1 MLNPVWKLPEF
12 GTAYAKFQT
21 NYFNTQIVG
30 PALSPISFAIFIIT
44 LVALTGLALGSLR
57 FRGVGI
63 GTAGVLFTGLIFG
76 NLGATIDHG
85 IADFAKEF
93 GLILFVSTIGLQLG
107 PGIVQLWKRQ
117 GLRLNALAVGV
128 VAQGTLLVILFLFAL
143 KLPVVTAAGLFSGA
157 TTNTP
162 SLGAAEQA
170 ASMVYANQ
178 PDVQLGSLTAAYAV
192 AYPGGI
198 VGIIAAMLIIRRI
211 FQIDVNEETRRL
223 ELEESILNEPIERRA
238 IVVDNRHFR
247 SVPFNQIPGIEETRV
262 RLSRILRANEGIVH
276 PANEQTCLQEKDVI
290 QVVGPRSGLDRFTPV
305 IGHPSEIDLMSSAG
319 DADFRRICVTDAQA
333 LNKTLRE
340 LSLDNMF
347 NATITRVNRTGI
359 EMPARASTKL
369 HYGDTVQVVGDRLSL
384 DRVAK
389 FLGDSSKSLSETRFM
404 PLFVC
409 IALGIIIGMT
419 PVPIPGIPFP
429 VRLGLAGGP
438 LIAAIVFSLVGSVGN
453 FVWYI
458 PASANRAMRELGI
471 ILFLA
476 CAGLSAGPAFFQAAT
491 SADGLKWMMAGIVIT
506 MVPLVT
512 TGIIARFFGK
522 LNYLTICGIIAG
534 SMTDPPAL
542 AFANSQGES
551 EASSTAYAAVYP
563 LTMILRI
570 IAAQTIV
577 FFFA

>member
-1 MLNPVWKLPEF
+1 M
-12 GTAYAKFQT
+12 
-21 NYFNTQIVG
+21 NTRVMG

-63 GTAGVLFTGLIFG
+63 GTAGVLFTGLVFG
-76 NLGATIDHG
+76 NLGASIDQG
-85 IADFAKEF
+85 VAEFAKEF

-117 GLRLNALAVGV
+117 GLRLNALAVSIV
-128 VAQGTLLVILFLFAL
+128 VQGALLVILFLFTL
-143 KLPVVTAAGLFSGA
+143 KLPVVAAAGLFSGA

-170 ASMVYANQ
+170 ATMVFANQ
-178 PDVQLGSLTAAYAV
+178 TDSQIGSLTAAYAV

-198 VGIIAAMLIIRRI
+198 MGIIASMLIIRRI
-211 FQIDVNEETRRL
+211 FRIDVKEEVRKA
-223 ELEESILNEPIERRA
+223 EFEESIHNEPIERRA

-305 IGHPSEIDLMSSAG
+305 IGHPSEIDLMTSAG
-319 DADFRRICVTDAQA
+319 DADFRRICVTDAMA

-340 LSLDNMF
+340 LSLDQMY
-347 NATITRVNRTGI
+347 NATITRIYRTGV
-359 EMPARASTKL
+359 EMPARASSKL
-369 HYGDTVQVVGDRLSL
+369 HFGDIVQVVGDRRSL
-384 DRVAK
+384 DRASK
-389 FLGDSSKSLSETRFM
+389 FLGNSSKSLSETRFM

-409 IALGIIIGMT
+409 IALGIILGMT
-419 PVPIPGIPFP
+419 PLPIPGMPFP

-438 LIAAIVFSLVGSVGN
+438 LIAAIAFSLVGSVGN
-453 FVWYI
+453 FVWYV
-458 PASANRAMRELGI
+458 PPSANRAMRELGI

-476 CAGLSAGPAFFQAAT
+476 CAGLAAGPAFFHSAA
-491 SADGLKWMMAGIVIT
+491 SADGAKWMVAGICVT
-506 MVPLVT
+506 MIPLLT
-512 TGIIARFFGK
+512 TGMIGRFWGK
-522 LNYLTICGIIAG
+522 LDYLTICGVIAG

-542 AFANSQGES
+542 AFANSQSES
-551 EASSTAYAAVYP
+551 ETSSTAYAAVYP

-570 IAAQTIV
+570 IAAQSIV
-577 FFFA
+577 FFFAG